1 MSLILYDNTNSLWSK
16 HNFFIHFNS
25 LLTSHLCYNG
35 IAHCTDPFV
44 VGPCRAS
51 FSRWYYDPLKKK
63 CHRFTYGGCNGN
75 ENNFETSDKCMDD
88 CSGVSG
94 MNVLKFQQ
102 DVLVMMAEV
111 YI

>member
-1 MSLILYDNTNSLWSK
+1 MSLFFLCDPTNSLCSK

-44 VGPCRAS
+44 VGSCRAS
-51 FSRWYYDPLKKK
+51 FTRWYYDPLKKK
-63 CHRFTYGGCNGN
+63 CHRFTYGGCDGN

-94 MNVLKFQQ
+94 MNGAQVSTRCIS
-102 DVLVMMAEV
+102 DDG
-111 YI
+111 